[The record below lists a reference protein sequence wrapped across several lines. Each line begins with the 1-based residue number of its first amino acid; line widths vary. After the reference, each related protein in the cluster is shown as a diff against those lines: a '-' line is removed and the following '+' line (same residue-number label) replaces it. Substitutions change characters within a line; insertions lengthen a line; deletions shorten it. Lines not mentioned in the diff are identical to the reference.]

1 MAVEPGGLKD
11 QLVTAGADGE
21 LKFIDFRVLGE
32 GKSAG
37 SSGESAFAMRPPT
50 SSSGSSSSGES
61 PMALIRYCTVCASPS
76 QQGTLT
82 SEPCSAQQSRLC
94 HGAHDTGKGD
104 SFTS

>member
-32 GKSAG
+32 GSTAG

-50 SSSGSSSSGES
+50 NSSGNSSSGECS
-61 PMALIRYCTVCASPS
+61 MAL
-76 QQGTLT
+76 T
-82 SEPCSAQQSRLC
+82 SSICHVHQPISTGSSDKQARLC
-94 HGAHDTGKGD
+94 TA
-104 SFTS
+104 